1 MSEHFITMVQKK
13 AATILHYNNI
23 EPQLAFICNCSESIH
38 LATLSDEKS
47 SLICTKSRAELKPTL
62 DENQKI
68 WLDELA
74 PSTLSSELCVKYLVI
89 IVNAL

>member
-23 EPQLAFICNCSESIH
+23 EPQVAFICECSESIH

-47 SLICTKSRAELKPTL
+47 LLICTISHAELK
-62 DENQKI
+62 
-68 WLDELA
+68 LA
-74 PSTLSSELCVKYLVI
+74 VMLTGSDCNFFPHM
-89 IVNAL
+89 